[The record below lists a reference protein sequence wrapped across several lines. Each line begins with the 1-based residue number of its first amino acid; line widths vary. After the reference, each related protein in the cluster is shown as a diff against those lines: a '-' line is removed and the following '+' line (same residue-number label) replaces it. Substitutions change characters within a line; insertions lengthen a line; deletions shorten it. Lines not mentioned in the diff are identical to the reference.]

1 MKLNIKQI
9 RLQAMLTQEEFA
21 KEFGV
26 QVCAVRNWESGKY
39 NPALKNQRKI
49 VEFCKQNNIN
59 Y

>member
-9 RLQAMLTQEEFA
+9 RLEALLTQEEFA
-21 KEFGV
+21 KEIGV
-26 QVCAVRNWESGKY
+26 KVGAVRSWESGKY
-39 NPALKNQRKI
+39 NPAIKTQRKI